1 MFLFHLAPWR
11 DLRLAFSTL
20 TELLRDGLRFLK
32 TVPRSR
38 TALAAEI
45 LFLRKQLAYYQE
57 HEIRPRRLSDPARLS
72 LLLWSRFFDW
82 KGALTVVTP
91 ATFVRWHRKAFK
103 RYWRW
108 KTRGARPPLPKYPAA
123 VRAHG
128 QRKCD
133 LGRRAHR

>member
-32 TVPRSR
+32 TVLRSR

-57 HEIRPRRLSDPARLS
+57 HEIRPRRLSDPTRLS
-72 LLLWSRFFDW
+72 LMLWSRFFDW
-82 KGALTVVTP
+82 KGALMVVTP
-91 ATFVRWHRKAFK
+91 ASFVRWHRKAFK

-108 KTRGARPPLPKYPAA
+108 KSRGGRPPLPKDIQQLIVHA
-123 VRAHG
+123 
-128 QRKCD
+128 
-133 LGRRAHR
+133 